1 MKFSINKEEKY
12 VIFKLDEE
20 KLDSSI
26 APKLKSEFIALNTDG
41 QNNIIFDLTATKYI
55 DSSGLS
61 SILVANRLC
70 DNGSG
75 NLVLFGVSDHVMKL
89 FKISQLDSVISIL
102 PTQDEAID
110 RIFMDQI
117 EKELTQEDSAE
128 ES

>member
-1 MKFSINKEEKY
+1 MKFSIDKEEKY
-12 VIFKLDEE
+12 VIFKLEEE

-26 APKLKSEFIALNTDG
+26 APNLKSEFITLNAEG
-41 QNNIIFDLTATKYI
+41 FNNIVFDLTGTKYI

-61 SILVANRLC
+61 AILVANRLC
-70 DNGSG
+70 DNASG
-75 NLVLFGVSDHVMKL
+75 GLVLFGVSDHVMKL

-102 PTQDEAID
+102 PTQEEAID

-117 EKELTQEDSAE
+117 EKELTEEDSGE

>member
-89 FKISQLDSVISIL
+89 FKTEFLWIRL
-102 PTQDEAID
+102 
-110 RIFMDQI
+110 
-117 EKELTQEDSAE
+117 KKN
-128 ES
+128 

>member
-26 APKLKSEFIALNTDG
+26 APKLKSEFISLNTDG
-41 QNNIIFDLTATKYI
+41 QSNIIFDLTATKYI

-70 DNGSG
+70 DNASG

-102 PTQDEAID
+102 PTLDEAID

-117 EKELTQEDSAE
+117 EKELTQEDSGE